1 MDMTSSDQPSFLD
14 SELRRDYINE
24 DHILAFAK
32 ALESDELTTLQD
44 DSSPSLPGTPRT
56 IHAERIRKV
65 SALSDF
71 TTAGPS
77 SSTSPG
83 APIPY
88 CPMASSCKPIAYLLP
103 NILRVLCLRMD
114 PTVCKRP
121 RVALGLWVQMFYFIK
136 FLLTLIGRGKK
147 GKLRANLRKA
157 RTYEEWKEAARV
169 MDEYLGFEEWK
180 QVLGNTMAGRP
191 MLTIFLRS
199 TKIHITTGRWSR
211 RHVYRSL
218 KSFRARDDARGVLGV
233 LEVCIR
239 ANFAGIESTR
249 IYSESYLDEVTSA
262 LAYIRETPQLS
273 PEEKRRFFRSA
284 NKNLGAS
291 ALCLSGGASFGY
303 YHFGVVRAFLDAG
316 QLPRVIA
323 GTSAGGLVAA
333 LVCTRTDDEL
343 KELLVPQLADRITA
357 CEEPFRVWWRRF
369 RVTGARFDT
378 PQWARKVWQLPAQL
392 RFTTNAKSLVAYQR
406 TGRVLNISVIPFDQ
420 HSPTKLLNHLT
431 APDCL
436 IWSAAVPGILNP
448 VVLMQK
454 TRSGAI
460 VPWNYGSRFKDGSL
474 SQSPNRLTR
483 SAGKPVAH
491 RKGKGWRGG
500 FLLSAA
506 EQYLKLELT
515 KNFKVIRDLEL
526 LPRLLGQDW
535 SGVFTQRFEGSVTI
549 WPRTTIMDWLNIL
562 SDPDE
567 AELERMMSV
576 GKRVSW
582 PKLHLIENRTR
593 LEREIYKG
601 RKAFRQ
607 TPIKSAA
614 PDVDIGADAEPSTN
628 EVLSPPPNE
637 NKQFELGEFAAG
649 TMAGLQAKNKL
660 LALDNGQDGE
670 DEQLPMD
677 SDAER
682 GFVTGSQKFFKRP
695 HHHHNLRD
703 VANRLK
709 AHENGTSLI
718 PPSNDDRSPSPS
730 PTSLRRRHHDPLSIQ
745 SPSPRPGHQ
754 RSPSFIE
761 RLRKS
766 PLSALSFR
774 SRSPAGRNTVRDD
787 DGWSESSS
795 SSEEEWIGGASPAV
809 FRKGA
814 EGAPLSM
821 AHMMELELD
830 SNFRLELADHTP
842 HYTTMGKTDKAE
854 KKSKKEKPTAV
865 DAVDEEGDVS
875 MAVNEAAAVEVV
887 KEKKS
892 KKEKDEKET
901 IVVPVEEVCIS
912 NYWWAIADWPVAF
925 KLHKTVKKASK
936 GRQVKRGVKEVVK
949 SIRKG
954 EKGCVVLFPGPD
966 ITPIDIIS
974 HLPVMAEDA
983 SIPYIFVASKEELG
997 QASSTKRP
1005 TSCVLVCPDAKKKK
1019 KKVEGQEGM
1028 VESKDDDY
1036 RELYDEVFA
1045 EVKVL
1050 DDDLYR
1056 AQQLGKTDTRFL
1068 PAPSPSSIAIMPSAT
1083 TSKKD
1088 QKKGANAKSAP
1099 TKSAPGAVVT
1109 KSGPLVVATTA
1120 EDVPKAVGGRPDQ
1133 AAFNAQQ
1140 DALKKEIDS
1149 VQAQLSV
1156 VKEKIASLGKNG
1168 PANERRN
1175 ELKTELDSLR
1185 SQQAG
1190 AKNSRTRILDELKAL
1205 QEENQKKVRVTPA
1218 ICTRYMLTRRIDQ
1231 RSPGVQGKLESQ
1243 VESGSMK
1250 IAEEKRA
1257 LNDIT
1262 QLKRSRKTVEGFQA
1276 EEEAIQANKAK
1287 IDELKKELDD
1297 PEAKAASERY
1307 DAIKKELD
1315 DIKKEQDEAYAS
1327 RNKIYDERNEISGQL
1342 DELFQKK
1349 RDSNAA
1355 WREANDKYY
1364 AKIADERARKQE
1376 RFRKQR
1382 EEEER
1387 QKRREQAQRIR
1398 EEAEIPAFQ
1407 VEIEDCQT
1415 LIDLFT
1421 GKITGAAADNKVST
1435 SKPANGLTGVPELS
1449 IRTVEADPSLGVA
1462 LKKKGEE
1469 EENYFVAKK
1478 KKAPAGKP
1486 NQQQAAKEKEA
1497 PAAPKPE
1504 DRFHVSFSTLTALG
1518 TLSIPPP
1525 SSQADVER
1533 CIADLQKKRDWYLA
1547 NQKRVTA
1554 EKIAKAD
1561 AEIAKLEAQAGNGQV
1576 PNGNGEQ
1583 PPEPTHAP
1591 AVGGAA
1597 SAKVPSEVV
1606 DEKLEQVK
1614 EAEGQ
1619 E

>member
-71 TTAGPS
+71 
-77 SSTSPG
+77 
-83 APIPY
+83 APINQRV
-88 CPMASSCKPIAYLLP
+88 KRRRRGLLP
-103 NILRVLCLRMD
+103 
-114 PTVCKRP
+114 P
-121 RVALGLWVQMFYFIK
+121 RRRELLYHIVRWPLLGLLFLVIFFEFYAYVWIRQCVNALEW
-136 FLLTLIGRGKK
+136 LLAWRGKK

-180 QVLGNTMAGRP
+180 QVLGRRRSILRLDAGQEGTP
-191 MLTIFLRS
+191 
-199 TKIHITTGRWSR
+199 TTPNI
-211 RHVYRSL
+211 VYRSL

-249 IYSESYLDEVTSA
+249 IYSETFLGTKNLIESYLDEVTSA

-378 PQWARKVWQLPAQL
+378 PQWARKACW
-392 RFTTNAKSLVAYQR
+392 FTRGSLTFREAYQR

-436 IWSAAVPGILNP
+436 IWSAIIASAAVPGILNP

-474 SQSPNRLTR
+474 RVDIPLQSLNLLFNVNHPIVSQVNPHVHLFFFAPRG

-745 SPSPRPGHQ
+745 SPSPRLGHQ

-814 EGAPLSM
+814 E
-821 AHMMELELD
+821 
-830 SNFRLELADHTP
+830 
-842 HYTTMGKTDKAE
+842 
-854 KKSKKEKPTAV
+854 
-865 DAVDEEGDVS
+865 
-875 MAVNEAAAVEVV
+875 
-887 KEKKS
+887 
-892 KKEKDEKET
+892 
-901 IVVPVEEVCIS
+901 
-912 NYWWAIADWPVAF
+912 
-925 KLHKTVKKASK
+925 
-936 GRQVKRGVKEVVK
+936 
-949 SIRKG
+949 
-954 EKGCVVLFPGPD
+954 
-966 ITPIDIIS
+966 
-974 HLPVMAEDA
+974 
-983 SIPYIFVASKEELG
+983 
-997 QASSTKRP
+997 
-1005 TSCVLVCPDAKKKK
+1005 
-1019 KKVEGQEGM
+1019 
-1028 VESKDDDY
+1028 
-1036 RELYDEVFA
+1036 
-1045 EVKVL
+1045 
-1050 DDDLYR
+1050 
-1056 AQQLGKTDTRFL
+1056 
-1068 PAPSPSSIAIMPSAT
+1068 
-1083 TSKKD
+1083 
-1088 QKKGANAKSAP
+1088 
-1099 TKSAPGAVVT
+1099 
-1109 KSGPLVVATTA
+1109 
-1120 EDVPKAVGGRPDQ
+1120 
-1133 AAFNAQQ
+1133 
-1140 DALKKEIDS
+1140 
-1149 VQAQLSV
+1149 
-1156 VKEKIASLGKNG
+1156 
-1168 PANERRN
+1168 
-1175 ELKTELDSLR
+1175 
-1185 SQQAG
+1185 
-1190 AKNSRTRILDELKAL
+1190 LDE
-1205 QEENQKKVRVTPA
+1205 
-1218 ICTRYMLTRRIDQ
+1218 
-1231 RSPGVQGKLESQ
+1231 
-1243 VESGSMK
+1243 
-1250 IAEEKRA
+1250 
-1257 LNDIT
+1257 DI
-1262 QLKRSRKTVEGFQA
+1262 
-1276 EEEAIQANKAK
+1276 
-1287 IDELKKELDD
+1287 
-1297 PEAKAASERY
+1297 
-1307 DAIKKELD
+1307 
-1315 DIKKEQDEAYAS
+1315 
-1327 RNKIYDERNEISGQL
+1327 
-1342 DELFQKK
+1342 
-1349 RDSNAA
+1349 
-1355 WREANDKYY
+1355 
-1364 AKIADERARKQE
+1364 
-1376 RFRKQR
+1376 
-1382 EEEER
+1382 
-1387 QKRREQAQRIR
+1387 
-1398 EEAEIPAFQ
+1398 
-1407 VEIEDCQT
+1407 
-1415 LIDLFT
+1415 
-1421 GKITGAAADNKVST
+1421 
-1435 SKPANGLTGVPELS
+1435 
-1449 IRTVEADPSLGVA
+1449 
-1462 LKKKGEE
+1462 
-1469 EENYFVAKK
+1469 
-1478 KKAPAGKP
+1478 
-1486 NQQQAAKEKEA
+1486 
-1497 PAAPKPE
+1497 
-1504 DRFHVSFSTLTALG
+1504 
-1518 TLSIPPP
+1518 
-1525 SSQADVER
+1525 
-1533 CIADLQKKRDWYLA
+1533 
-1547 NQKRVTA
+1547 
-1554 EKIAKAD
+1554 
-1561 AEIAKLEAQAGNGQV
+1561 
-1576 PNGNGEQ
+1576 
-1583 PPEPTHAP
+1583 
-1591 AVGGAA
+1591 
-1597 SAKVPSEVV
+1597 
-1606 DEKLEQVK
+1606 
-1614 EAEGQ
+1614 
-1619 E
+1619 